1 MVRANQ
7 LVSYYMWYTSTLYN
21 SSAFQFRLNSNHPNN
36 SLLACITKRRAGVV
50 RKSLEFLFQFGLK
63 NGMIIVK
70 PRAMDILDA
79 IRSANEGIACEQKY
93 PSAITFHP
101 NGRKASNGLPRVNG
115 DFPLKWPKLK

>member
-1 MVRANQ
+1 MLLFDILEVLVTAIQDNCRMIRANQ

-79 IRSANEGIACEQKY
+79 IRSANEGIACEQTHTY
-93 PSAITFHP
+93 LNAGILRCEPE
-101 NGRKASNGLPRVNG
+101 
-115 DFPLKWPKLK
+115 

>member
-36 SLLACITKRRAGVV
+36 SLLAGVV

-79 IRSANEGIACEQKY
+79 IRSANEGIACEQTHTY
-93 PSAITFHP
+93 LNAGILRCEPE
-101 NGRKASNGLPRVNG
+101 
-115 DFPLKWPKLK
+115 